1 MLTISENLSQE
12 YDFEKE
18 LNIKLTEKEGVLVVK
33 VVTPSPAQKA
43 GFQPG
48 DVIKKVGGKSVATAT
63 DVQEQVETSQIGQ
76 VLEVEIKRD
85 NKMIILKVRP
95 GIFPK

>member
-1 MLTISENLSQE
+1 
-12 YDFEKE
+12 
-18 LNIKLTEKEGVLVVK
+18 
-33 VVTPSPAQKA
+33 
-43 GFQPG
+43 
-48 DVIKKVGGKSVATAT
+48 
-63 DVQEQVETSQIGQ
+63 VETSQIGQ